1 MSTAKE
7 PWADEVKEAVAKR
20 AYTLNYED
28 GVQTRVLPLQSAEGR
43 HVWELKLEMTHSGHE
58 FDLTWFVRWTDA
70 EIDGISFELVAPP
83 TEGATIWS
91 EHFGSLPMFR
101 AASDVLP
108 VFMRGFFVGRES
120 VINRQPAGDPAES

>member
-1 MSTAKE
+1 
-7 PWADEVKEAVAKR
+7 
-20 AYTLNYED
+20 
-28 GVQTRVLPLQSAEGR
+28 
-43 HVWELKLEMTHSGHE
+43 MTHSGHE

-91 EHFGSLPMFR
+91 EQFGSLPMFR

-108 VFMRGFFVGRES
+108 VPADLKNRASVTYPRDGRGTRHSFLITES
-120 VINRQPAGDPAES
+120 VPVCP